1 MSEAFRC
8 QCSRWSASRPCE
20 HRMTQEDLL
29 CDPCRDGC
37 SLITIGDGESW
48 HVQMTDFKYQLTG

>member
-1 MSEAFRC
+1 
-8 QCSRWSASRPCE
+8 
-20 HRMTQEDLL
+20 MTQEDLL